1 MGMQYMDV
9 IHQNEKL
16 RKKNKELELKN
27 ASLMKETNMMR
38 ERQDDLLRKI
48 DRLERNE
55 KKRNNRNDMVD
66 MFALVKFSQ
75 MMSTLGVNADELDT
89 ATLTKIMLGST
100 I

>member
-27 ASLMKETNMMR
+27 VSLIKDIEKMR
-38 ERQDDLLRKI
+38 EREESLIREL

-55 KKRNNRNDMVD
+55 KKRNQRNDMVD
-66 MFALVKFSQ
+66 MFALAKFSQ
-75 MMSTLGVNADELDT
+75 MMSTLGVDDELDT
-89 ATLTKIMLGST
+89 ETLTKIMLGST
-100 I
+100 M